1 MRTIR
6 KPKSGRQLRKRRH
19 LRVRKRVEG
28 TPERPRMVIF
38 RSLKHIYAH
47 LVDDTRGVVLMGLA
61 DSSEGVAKT
70 DGGKVAKGFAVGEAL
85 AKKAKEAGIAKVVF
99 DRAGYAYHGR
109 VKAVAEGARKGGL
122 EF

>member
-1 MRTIR
+1 VRTIR
-6 KPKSGRQLRKRRH
+6 KPKTGRQLRKRRH

-28 TPERPRMVIF
+28 TPERPRLVIF

-47 LVDDTRGVVLMGLA
+47 LVDDMKGQVIMGMA